1 MSYVRDRVDKNP
13 KGFSPYDFDALYK
26 IVLIGESNTGK
37 TSMLVRFADSIFSEN
52 YLCTIG
58 VDFKIKTLKVDNK
71 IIKMQI
77 WDTAGQERFRSI
89 SHAYYRNS
97 HGCVAVYDISNR
109 ASFDSIEEQIQSFI
123 SYSAQDVAKNIILVG
138 NKTDLD
144 GHRKVNFEEAVQLGK
159 KLNLAAVFE
168 TSAKEDKSVDDVFY
182 RSIVNCVDF
191 YSNSDDSLLGA
202 KFSGTRSRKFSAQ
215 TELLKK

>member
-1 MSYVRDRVDKNP
+1 VSKEVERSLIRDRIDKNP

-37 TSMLVRFADSIFSEN
+37 TSMLVRFADSVFNEN

-58 VDFKIKTLKVDNK
+58 VDFKIKTLKIDGR

-97 HGCVAVYDISNR
+97 HGCVAVYDIANR
-109 ASFDSIEEQIQSFI
+109 QSFDCIEE
-123 SYSAQDVAKNIILVG
+123 
-138 NKTDLD
+138 
-144 GHRKVNFEEAVQLGK
+144 
-159 KLNLAAVFE
+159 
-168 TSAKEDKSVDDVFY
+168 
-182 RSIVNCVDF
+182 
-191 YSNSDDSLLGA
+191 
-202 KFSGTRSRKFSAQ
+202 
-215 TELLKK
+215 